1 MQLRRPFTLAVLIV
15 GLLAGAIGCTT
26 APVTGRKQFNV
37 FSPQE
42 ETQMGLASFSQMKQ
56 EQKISKDAKVNA
68 LVEKVGKK
76 VAAAAAND
84 LPNAQWEF
92 VVFDSPEA
100 NAFCLPGGKVG
111 VYTGILPITKD
122 EAGLAAVIGHEVA
135 HATARHGGERMT
147 SSTAASIIVGAGAA
161 VVGAVTSD
169 QSSEERLMWNSLYGA
184 GAGTAATVGYALPHN
199 RKQESEADR
208 IGLTYMARAGY
219 DPAEA
224 INFWKRF
231 ADYNEQAGAG
241 ATPWFLR
248 THPLDEKR
256 IKDIEQWLPE
266 ARAAATASAP

>member
-1 MQLRRPFTLAVLIV
+1 MQLRRHFTLALLIATV
-15 GLLAGAIGCTT
+15 LAGPIGCTT
-26 APVTGRKQFNV
+26 APVTGRKQFNI

-42 ETQMGLASFSQMKQ
+42 EMQMGLASFSQMKQ
-56 EQKISKDAKVNA
+56 EQKISKDAKINA
-68 LVEKVGKK
+68 LVEKVGKR

-147 SSTAASIIVGAGAA
+147 TSTALGLGGA
-161 VVGAVTSD
+161 VVTAVTSN
-169 QSSEERLMWNSLYGA
+169 QKTEEKVLWNGLYGI
-184 GAGTAATVGYALPHN
+184 GASVGYALPHN

-208 IGLTYMARAGY
+208 IGLTYMAGAGY

-231 ADYNEQAGAG
+231 ATFNQQAGG
-241 ATPWFLR
+241 GGTPWFLR
-248 THPLDEKR
+248 THPLDETR
-256 IKDIEQWLPE
+256 IKDIEKWIPE
-266 ARAAATASAP
+266 ARAAAPATAR